1 MSFNK
6 MIVVGNVGSDS
17 EMRYSPNGT
26 AVTSFTL
33 ATNRRYRT
41 SSGEQRE
48 ETEWFTVTA
57 WGRLAETVNQYVSKG
72 MKVYAEGRLKSSTWE
87 GNDGQTRFTNE
98 ITASDV
104 VFLDSRGTGTSNP
117 IPADNQGASEQG
129 QPQGGSPPSTPG
141 MDSHTENI
149 PSDSGEELPW

>member
-6 MIVVGNVGSDS
+6 MIVIGNVGSDA
-17 EMRYSPNGT
+17 EMRYVPSGT

-48 ETEWFTVTA
+48 ETEWFTITA
-57 WGRLAETVNQYVSKG
+57 WGRLAETVNQYVTKG

-87 GNDGQTRFTNE
+87 GNDGQTRFRNE
-98 ITASDV
+98 ITATDI
-104 VFLDSRGTGTSNP
+104 VFLDSRGAGPSNP
-117 IPADNQGASEQG
+117 ISADNIDEEG
-129 QPQGGSPPSTPG
+129 QVQTSPTPPTPPTPPS
-141 MDSHTENI
+141 DEDNV
-149 PSDSGEELPW
+149 PSEELPW

>member
-1 MSFNK
+1 

-17 EMRYSPNGT
+17 EMRYVPSGT

-57 WGRLAETVNQYVSKG
+57 WGRLAETVNQYVTKG
-72 MKVYAEGRLKSSTWE
+72 MKVYAEGRLKSSTWK
-87 GNDGQTRFTNE
+87 GNDGQTRFRNE
-98 ITASDV
+98 ITATDI
-104 VFLDSRGTGTSNP
+104 VFLDSRGAGSSNP
-117 IPADNQGASEQG
+117 VSADNIDEVG
-129 QPQGGSPPSTPG
+129 QVQTQATPPPSQE
-141 MDSHTENI
+141 DDNL
-149 PSDSGEELPW
+149 PSEELPW

>member
-17 EMRYSPNGT
+17 EMRYLESGT

-57 WGRLAETVNQYVSKG
+57 WGRLAETVNQYVNKG
-72 MKVYAEGRLKSSTWE
+72 MKIYAEGRLKSSTWE
-87 GNDGQTRFTNE
+87 GNDGQTRFRNE
-98 ITASDV
+98 IPATDI
-104 VFLDSRGTGTSNP
+104 VFLDSRGAGSSSPNP
-117 IPADNQGASEQG
+117 ANNTEEASQV
-129 QPQGGSPPSTPG
+129 QAQTPPSSSSE
-141 MDSHTENI
+141 DDNV
-149 PSDSGEELPW
+149 PSEELPW

>member
-17 EMRYSPNGT
+17 EMRYLESGT

-57 WGRLAETVNQYVSKG
+57 WGRLAETVNQYVNKG
-72 MKVYAEGRLKSSTWE
+72 MKIYAEGRLKSSTWE
-87 GNDGQTRFTNE
+87 GNDGQTRFRNE
-98 ITASDV
+98 ITATDI
-104 VFLDSRGTGTSNP
+104 VFLDSRGAGSSSPSPTNNTEE
-117 IPADNQGASEQG
+117 ASQV
-129 QPQGGSPPSTPG
+129 QAQTTPPSSSE
-141 MDSHTENI
+141 DDNV
-149 PSDSGEELPW
+149 PSEELPW

>member
-17 EMRYSPNGT
+17 EMRYLESGT

-57 WGRLAETVNQYVSKG
+57 WGRLAETVNQYVNKG
-72 MKVYAEGRLKSSTWE
+72 MKIYAEGRLKSSTWE
-87 GNDGQTRFTNE
+87 GNDGQTRFRNE
-98 ITASDV
+98 ITATDI
-104 VFLDSRGTGTSNP
+104 VFLDSRGAGSSSPNP
-117 IPADNQGASEQG
+117 ANNTEEASQV
-129 QPQGGSPPSTPG
+129 QTQTPPSSSSE
-141 MDSHTENI
+141 DDNV
-149 PSDSGEELPW
+149 PSEELPW

>member
-17 EMRYSPNGT
+17 EMRYLESGT

-57 WGRLAETVNQYVSKG
+57 WGRLAETVNQYVNKG
-72 MKVYAEGRLKSSTWE
+72 MKIYAEGRLKSSTWE
-87 GNDGQTRFTNE
+87 GNDGQTRFRNE
-98 ITASDV
+98 ITATDI
-104 VFLDSRGTGTSNP
+104 VFLDSRGAGSSSPNP
-117 IPADNQGASEQG
+117 ANNTEEASQVQTQTPSSSSSSEDDNV
-129 QPQGGSPPSTPG
+129 PS
-141 MDSHTENI
+141 
-149 PSDSGEELPW
+149 EELPW